1 MKKEEVL
8 DWAKQMQE
16 YGTREKVC
24 DAKRT
29 DEDWY
34 ARFASHLAEDRE
46 ETVSGVLEVFS
57 RAIFKTENQEARLL
71 LASTILEVAHK
82 EGHLSFGGLIA
93 EDIKTP
99 EELIAHA
106 EETFAAGDK
115 AQDLLNKIF
124 QNAGFKPPYPVAD
137 QDPSDSSE
145 A

>member
-1 MKKEEVL
+1 MKHEDVL

-34 ARFASHLAEDRE
+34 ARFASHLAEDHE

-82 EGHLSFGGLIA
+82 EGNLSFGGLIA

-99 EELIAHA
+99 EELITHA
-106 EETFAAGDK
+106 EKTFAADDK
-115 AQDLLNKIF
+115 VQDLLNKIF
-124 QNAGFKPPYPVAD
+124 QNAGFKAPDPVAD